1 MQVDDIIKFKDF
13 DIVQK
18 DNQMKV
24 STAGILLG
32 AWCDT
37 HDCHKVLDIGTGTGV
52 IALIIAKKNQ
62 AAEIDAIEID
72 DLAYVEAQHN
82 VDHSSSGHRINV
94 LKGDIR
100 EFALK
105 GAGPYDHIVCNP
117 PFFSGGTLTDHQD
130 KDAVRHT
137 TKLGHGDLLIAV
149 SKLLQEDGYFSVILP
164 FMEGLRFIEMAERYK
179 LQVDERVDI
188 KSMEAGP
195 VDRLLVKFKKCVD
208 TFEITRSEL
217 TIKNLDG
224 SYSEEFKSLAKDF
237 YL

>member
-1 MQVDDIIKFKDF
+1 MDNIIKFKDF

-32 AWCDT
+32 AWCDAQ
-37 HDCHKVLDIGTGTGV
+37 DCRRVLDIGTGTGV

-62 AAEIDAIEID
+62 AAKIDAIEID
-72 DLAYVEAQHN
+72 ELAFLEAQHN
-82 VDHSSSGHRINV
+82 VEQSSYKDRISV
-94 LKGDIR
+94 IKGPIQS
-100 EFALK
+100 FAQ
-105 GAGPYDHIVCNP
+105 AGDVQYDHIVCNP

-149 SKLLQEDGYFSVILP
+149 SKLLQDDGHFSVILP
-164 FMEGLRFIEMAERYK
+164 YMEGLRFIEMAGRYK
-179 LQVDERVDI
+179 LQVADRVDV
-188 KSMEAGP
+188 KSLSDGP
-195 VDRLLVKFKKCVD
+195 VDRLLVKFKKCID
-208 TFEITRSEL
+208 GCDLSQSEL
-217 TIKNLDG
+217 IIKNQDDTYTPG
-224 SYSEEFKSLAKDF
+224 YVRITEDF